1 MDVNGHGHGS
11 TFRIYNIIL
20 KNAIL
25 LHKVSMVSSF
35 AVYQTFKSWSPAVKN
50 DFSWGRMLHLMWK
63 KRWKN
68 VYSLI
73 IFQKN
78 WPFSNLLYS
87 DFIVTF
93 CSIVR
98 AAPYLINASCCFQ
111 WQQKWGKNVYKDRVL
126 QNRAVSVMKLPHF
139 STFRMNLTKQQSF

>member
-1 MDVNGHGHGS
+1 
-11 TFRIYNIIL
+11 
-20 KNAIL
+20 
-25 LHKVSMVSSF
+25 MVMVMV
-35 AVYQTFKSWSPAVKN
+35 AHLVYQTLENWSLTVEN

-63 KRWKN
+63 KGWKN
-68 VYSLI
+68 VWLLI

-126 QNRAVSVMKLPHF
+126 QNRAISVMKFPYF
-139 STFRMNLTKQQSF
+139 KSPFNWIWPFTQNLKNLKLIFIIEKD